1 VRRAPT
7 EEAELRGQIEDAV
20 SRGPQEV
27 HRSMFRLSV
36 AAGDVAWI
44 ADVNAEKSIA
54 EIGIQNLR
62 LVGEIAQLESLARGL
77 VDLIADLRERPELAE
92 QLLPVMKRADPA
104 ARRTGEHPL
113 VWTVD

>member
-1 VRRAPT
+1 
-7 EEAELRGQIEDAV
+7 
-20 SRGPQEV
+20 
-27 HRSMFRLSV
+27 MFRLNV
-36 AAGDVAWI
+36 VAGDFAWV
-44 ADVNAEKSIA
+44 ADVNVGKSIA

-77 VDLIADLRERPELAE
+77 VVLLADLRERPELAE
-92 QLLPVMKRADPA
+92 QLLPVMKRADPS